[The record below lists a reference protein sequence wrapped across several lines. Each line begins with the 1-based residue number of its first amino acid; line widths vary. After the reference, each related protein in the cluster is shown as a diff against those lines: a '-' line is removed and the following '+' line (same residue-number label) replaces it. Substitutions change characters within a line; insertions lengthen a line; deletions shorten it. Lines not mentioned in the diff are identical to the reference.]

1 MQHQLSSGLTIDAD
15 AIAFLHDGH
24 ARNYYLRA
32 EGPTRLLWQGE
43 VITGHDQ
50 SRHPHGFSAPLGMPN
65 SFSTAGAWHAV
76 TDQMLIDRGLVAETT
91 VHWCYESGVVLKAKY
106 LNNLR
111 LGGTLVLMTFDECLI
126 TGPNGEVLFDPAWG
140 EFDLAVAQ

>member
-15 AIAFLHDGH
+15 AIAFLQDAHT
-24 ARNYYLRA
+24 RNYYLRA

-43 VITGHDQ
+43 VISGHDQ

-65 SFSTAGAWHAV
+65 SFSAAGAWHAV
-76 TDQMLIDRGLVAETT
+76 TDQMLIDSGLVAENT

-106 LNNLR
+106 LSNLR
-111 LGGTLVLMTFDECLI
+111 IDGELVLMTFDECLI
-126 TGPNGEVLFDPAWG
+126 TGPNGEVLYDPAWG